1 MSDIKITVD
10 EETYKVLQA
19 LASEKYLTLEDMAKS
34 LFTEHSKALH
44 RKVVREETVIVPA
57 GHKALFVETAAYRH
71 LEQIADAL
79 NADKWGGQDNTPQ
92 IVFKNLV
99 FDRDLEDDPGEVMA
113 GILDGLDYL
122 PEKLYG
128 HTKED
133 EKVMAS
139 RKAALTRRAAKIKW
153 ASYLA

>member
-1 MSDIKITVD
+1 MSDIAINLDT
-10 EETYKVLQA
+10 ETYKVLEA
-19 LASEKYLTLEDMAKS
+19 LACERNLSLGEMAKA
-34 LFTEHSKALH
+34 LFIEHSKAMQG
-44 RKVVREETVIVPA
+44 KGVREETVIVPT

-122 PEKLYG
+122 PEKMDG
-128 HTKED
+128 RTKED
-133 EKVMAS
+133 EKVMAN

-153 ASYLA
+153 ASSLA